1 MTKIFFATD
10 VHGSDICWKKFINAG
25 QFYGVEVIIL
35 GGDMTGKAIV
45 PIIDQG
51 NNTYRVVLLEQ
62 ESVLHGEEEVAV
74 MVKRIRSR
82 GYYPYRTTPDEIAEL
97 EAEPERVDQL
107 FLSQALA
114 TAEQWLDYADEK
126 LKNSDIRCY
135 VAPGND
141 DMWELDDL
149 ICTSKYVQLA
159 EGKVVELDAQHEM
172 ISSGWSNVTPW
183 HTYREEEEDKLR
195 ARYEKMLT
203 QLKNPANSVFNLH
216 VPPYSSTLDDAP
228 ELSEDLQPKYAGQ
241 SLVPVGSR
249 AVRAIIAEY
258 QPVLGLFGHIHEGKG
273 AVKLGRTL
281 CINPGSM
288 YEEGRLLGA
297 VINLAKNKVKNY
309 ILTTG

>member
-1 MTKIFFATD
+1 
-10 VHGSDICWKKFINAG
+10 
-25 QFYGVEVIIL
+25 
-35 GGDMTGKAIV
+35 MTGKAIV

-159 EGKVVELDAQHEM
+159 EGQVVELDAQHEM

-195 ARYEKMLT
+195 TRYEKMLT

-241 SLVPVGSR
+241 SLVPVGSH